1 MLRIK
6 QLEAYSEELI
16 APKSI
21 WISGLFNP
29 MSYITAIMQVTA
41 RRDSLALDDMVL
53 KTDVINIRD
62 YHDVQEAAENGAYL
76 HGFYLQGASWELGR
90 GPEQGNLAEM
100 IPKELYPELPVMHIT
115 AIERKNLVK
124 QGFYE
129 CPVYTTSSRGGTFVF
144 TSRLKMESEEF
155 DDKIWILNGVALLL

>member
-1 MLRIK
+1 MNILTETIKQTLEDLDAGLKGSLNITDEMEKLGNSIFINQQPEIWVKYAYFSNKNLAVWYDDLMLRIK
-6 QLEAYSEELI
+6 QLEQYSEDLI

-62 YHDVQEAAENGAYL
+62 YHDV
-76 HGFYLQGASWELGR
+76 
-90 GPEQGNLAEM
+90 
-100 IPKELYPELPVMHIT
+100 
-115 AIERKNLVK
+115 
-124 QGFYE
+124 
-129 CPVYTTSSRGGTFVF
+129 
-144 TSRLKMESEEF
+144 
-155 DDKIWILNGVALLL
+155 